1 METEKFEKHNTA
13 VGIIHVVFGS
23 LIIMAAIALFI
34 LLSFFNVQQDNLLI
48 YNIARGFVCGLL
60 FLYGVIK
67 MIGGIGVLKHKQ
79 WGRYMIIAVSG
90 LGCLNVPFGTLFGVY
105 SMWVLLQE
113 QTLQLYPA
121 KTEKK

>member
-1 METEKFEKHNTA
+1 MIVTFLSKYFSDLK
-13 VGIIHVVFGS
+13 
-23 LIIMAAIALFI
+23 IANILF
-34 LLSFFNVQQDNLLI
+34 
-48 YNIARGFVCGLL
+48 NIVKGFVCGML
-60 FLYGVIK
+60 FIYGVIK
-67 MIGGIGVLKHKQ
+67 MIGGIGVLKQKH